1 MDATAVTTE
10 RLLSKYCDRMVT
22 VGRKLKQYP
31 KPVGD
36 NQKGRVRTVHGLSLE
51 GWLAYRSFVRVPG
64 ANPFILQKTTAKKMD
79 FISALKG
86 GGCSSVG
93 LVLA

>member
-36 NQKGRVRTVHGLSLE
+36 NQKG
-51 GWLAYRSFVRVPG
+51 
-64 ANPFILQKTTAKKMD
+64 Q
-79 FISALKG
+79 
-86 GGCSSVG
+86 
-93 LVLA
+93 